1 MHGESAR
8 SSVARARPRLRLR
21 LRTVLLTLSLSVLVL
36 PVASLQLLRIYES
49 VLIRQTEGSLVAQ
62 SAFTVAIYRS
72 AFAREVGRVDAGSGS
87 AAGDGQPPQAATLDL
102 AVSELLPPFA
112 PARLAERADPVALRV
127 GTTLG
132 NVLRDAA
139 NATGATLRIFDANG
153 VVIATTADDA
163 GLSLAHNVEV
173 GVALTGRSTSRLR
186 RVAVE
191 PAPIAAISR
200 NTAIRVH
207 VASPIVVD
215 GRLVGGVLVSRSP
228 STILGALSGKYWLL
242 AQAATLVAAVVV
254 GIALVAARTLV
265 LPIRRLRRAAGRL
278 ASQETDRFDG
288 GRPYR
293 VIELAELA
301 ASVQAMA
308 ESLQERARYV
318 RDFARHVNHE
328 FKTPIAAMRGAVE
341 LLREHIDTMSRD
353 ETRGFLANLDVDIE
367 RLERLTLRLLEL
379 ADADMARPSDEVID
393 VAEVAK
399 ALGRPELRVA
409 PACRRLPSAWPGPR
423 WRPSF
428 NTSST
433 TRSRAV
439 PRRWSCARRSSATAY
454 WSMSRTMD
462 RVCLPGIGRASSSR
476 SSRPAA
482 MPAAPDWGCRSA
494 VRWSAMPAAT
504 SNCRRRTRARR
515 SGSHCRPNRCASAS
529 VARGEHGSPRPGE
542 SAAPRSPRAA
552 DTPRCRRAIRDHPP

>member
-1 MHGESAR
+1 MNGESAK
-8 SSVARARPRLRLR
+8 SGVARVRPRLRLR
-21 LRTVLLTLSLSVLVL
+21 LRTVLLSLSLSVLVL

-72 AFAREVGRVDAGSGS
+72 AFAREVGRVAGV
-87 AAGDGQPPQAATLDL
+87 GDEQPSQAATLDL

-112 PARLAERADPVALRV
+112 PARSAEAPDPVALRV

-132 NVLRDAA
+132 NVLRDASA
-139 NATGATLRIFDANG
+139 ATGATLRVFDANG
-153 VVIATTADDA
+153 VVVATTEDDV

-173 GVALTGRSTSRLR
+173 GGALAGGSSSRLR

-207 VASPIVVD
+207 VARPIVVD
-215 GRLVGGVLVSRSP
+215 GQLVGGVLVSRSP

-242 AQAATLVAAVVV
+242 AQAAALVAAVVV

-341 LLREHIDTMSRD
+341 LLREHIDSMSRE

-393 VAEVAK
+393 VTDVAR

-409 PACRRLPSAWPGPR
+409 
-423 WRPSF
+423 
-428 NTSST
+428 T
-433 TRSRAV
+433 
-439 PRRWSCARRSSATAY
+439 
-454 WSMSRTMD
+454 D
-462 RVCLPGIGRASSSR
+462 
-476 SSRPAA
+476 
-482 MPAAPDWGCRSA
+482 MPAAPVRMARASLEA
-494 VRWSAMPAAT
+494 VLQNLVDNAVEGGAKSVEL
-504 SNCRRRTRARR
+504 
-515 SGSHCRPNRCASAS
+515 CASVVGERVLVDVSDDGPGVSRGNRGRIFEPFFTTRRDAGGTGLGLPISRSLIRHAGGDIELSAS
-529 VARGEHGSPRPGE
+529 NRGASFRITLPAEAG
-542 SAAPRSPRAA
+542 
-552 DTPRCRRAIRDHPP
+552 D

>member
-72 AFAREVGRVDAGSGS
+72 AFAREVGRVGAGSGS

-399 ALGRPELRVA
+399 ALGRPELRVVPGL
-409 PACRRLPSAWPGPR
+409 PATPVRMARASLEAVVQHLVDNAIEGGAKTVELCASVVGDRVLVDVSDDGPGVSPGNR
-423 WRPSF
+423 ARIFEPF
-428 NTSST
+428 FT
-433 TRSRAV
+433 TRRDAGGTGLGLPISRSLVRHAGGDIEL
-439 PRRWSCARRSSATAY
+439 SATDQGA
-454 WSMSRTMD
+454 SFRIA
-462 RVCLPGIGRASSSR
+462 LPAE
-476 SSRPAA
+476 P
-482 MPAAPDWGCRSA
+482 
-494 VRWSAMPAAT
+494 VR
-504 SNCRRRTRARR
+504 
-515 SGSHCRPNRCASAS
+515 
-529 VARGEHGSPRPGE
+529 
-542 SAAPRSPRAA
+542 
-552 DTPRCRRAIRDHPP
+552 

>member
-1 MHGESAR
+1 MNGESAE
-8 SSVARARPRLRLR
+8 SGVARVRPRLRLR

-36 PVASLQLLRIYES
+36 PVASLQVLRIYES

-62 SAFTVAIYRS
+62 SAFTVAVYRS
-72 AFAREVGRVDAGSGS
+72 AYSREVGRVVAGPGA

-112 PARLAERADPVALRV
+112 PGRLGGLGEGADSVALRV
-127 GTTLG
+127 GSTLG
-132 NVLRDAA
+132 NVLRDASA
-139 NATGATLRIFDANG
+139 ATGATLRVFDASG
-153 VVIATTADDA
+153 VVVATTVDDV

-173 GVALTGRSTSRLR
+173 GAALAGRSLSRLR

-200 NTAIRVH
+200 NTAISVH

-278 ASQETDRFDG
+278 ARQETDRFDG

-367 RLERLTLRLLEL
+367 RLERLTLRLLEM

-393 VAEVAK
+393 VLTVAR
-399 ALGRPELRVA
+399 ALGRPKLRVA
-409 PACRRLPSAWPGPR
+409 SDL
-423 WRPSF
+423 
-428 NTSST
+428 
-433 TRSRAV
+433 
-439 PRRWSCARRSSATAY
+439 
-454 WSMSRTMD
+454 
-462 RVCLPGIGRASSSR
+462 
-476 SSRPAA
+476 
-482 MPAAPDWGCRSA
+482 PAAPVRMARASLEA
-494 VRWSAMPAAT
+494 VLQNLVDNAIEGGAQT
-504 SNCRRRTRARR
+504 VEL
-515 SGSHCRPNRCASAS
+515 CASVVGERVLVDVSDDGPGVSPGNRGRVFEPFFTTRRDAGGTGLGLPISRSLVRHAGGDIELSATDQGAS
-529 VARGEHGSPRPGE
+529 FRMTLPAEPAG
-542 SAAPRSPRAA
+542 
-552 DTPRCRRAIRDHPP
+552 

>member
-1 MHGESAR
+1 MDGESAKPG
-8 SSVARARPRLRLR
+8 VARARPRLRLR

-72 AFAREVGRVDAGSGS
+72 AYSREVGRVDAGSDL
-87 AAGDGQPPQAATLDL
+87 AAGDEQPTQTATLDL

-112 PARLAERADPVALRV
+112 PARVAEAADPVARRV

-132 NVLRDAA
+132 RVLRDASA
-139 NATGATLRIFDANG
+139 ATGATLRIFDANG
-153 VVIATTADDA
+153 VVVATTEDDV

-173 GVALTGRSTSRLR
+173 GAALTGRSTSRLR

-191 PAPIAAISR
+191 TAPIAAISR

-278 ASQETDRFDG
+278 ARQETDRFDG

-341 LLREHIDTMSRD
+341 LLREHIDSMSRE

-393 VAEVAK
+393 VTDVARE
-399 ALGRPELRVA
+399 LGRPELRVA
-409 PACRRLPSAWPGPR
+409 
-423 WRPSF
+423 
-428 NTSST
+428 T
-433 TRSRAV
+433 
-439 PRRWSCARRSSATAY
+439 
-454 WSMSRTMD
+454 D
-462 RVCLPGIGRASSSR
+462 
-476 SSRPAA
+476 
-482 MPAAPDWGCRSA
+482 MPAAPVRMARASLEA
-494 VRWSAMPAAT
+494 VLQNLVDNAIEGGAQSVEL
-504 SNCRRRTRARR
+504 
-515 SGSHCRPNRCASAS
+515 CASVVGERVLVDVSDDGPGVSPGNRGRIFEPFFTTRRDAGGTGLGLPISRSLVRHAGGDIELSAS
-529 VARGEHGSPRPGE
+529 NRGASFRITLPAEPGG
-542 SAAPRSPRAA
+542 
-552 DTPRCRRAIRDHPP
+552 

>member
-1 MHGESAR
+1 MDGKPANAHRAR
-8 SSVARARPRLRLR
+8 LRPRLRLR

-36 PVASLQLLRIYES
+36 PVASLQVLRIYES
-49 VLIRQTEGSLVAQ
+49 VLIRQTEGSLAAQ
-62 SAFTVAIYRS
+62 SAFAAAIYRA
-72 AFAREVGRVDAGSGS
+72 AFSREVGDSGGSGM
-87 AAGDGQPPQAATLDL
+87 AVGDGRSAPGATLDL

-112 PARLAERADPVALRV
+112 PARPTQEANPVALRV
-127 GTTLG
+127 GTALG
-132 NVLRDAA
+132 DVLRDASA
-139 NATGATLRIFDANG
+139 ATGAKLRIFDANG
-153 VVIATTADDA
+153 VVVATTEDDV

-173 GVALTGRSTSRLR
+173 SAALAGRSASRLR
-186 RVAVE
+186 RVAVD
-191 PAPIAAISR
+191 PVPIAAISR
-200 NTAIRVH
+200 NTAIQVH
-207 VASPIVVD
+207 VASPVVVD

-278 ASQETDRFDG
+278 AGQETDRFDG

-341 LLREHIDTMSRD
+341 LLREHIDTMTKE

-393 VAEVAK
+393 VMDVAK
-399 ALGRPELRVA
+399 ALDRPEVRIASDGPGA
-409 PACRRLPSAWPGPR
+409 PVRMA
-423 WRPSF
+423 
-428 NTSST
+428 
-433 TRSRAV
+433 
-439 PRRWSCARRSSATAY
+439 
-454 WSMSRTMD
+454 
-462 RVCLPGIGRASSSR
+462 RASLE
-476 SSRPAA
+476 
-482 MPAAPDWGCRSA
+482 A
-494 VRWSAMPAAT
+494 VLQNLIDNALEGGAKTVDLR
-504 SNCRRRTRARR
+504 
-515 SGSHCRPNRCASAS
+515 AS
-529 VARGEHGSPRPGE
+529 VAGDRLFLDVSDDGPGVSQGNRARIFE
-542 SAAPRSPRAA
+542 PFFTTRRDAGGTGLGLPISRSLVRHAGGDIELSAAVEGASFRITLPTEPVG
-552 DTPRCRRAIRDHPP
+552 